1 MNILIVGCGDTGS
14 QLANVLDHMGNQVS
28 VVDRNPETAAELS
41 DSFTGM
47 FTVGVPIDQD
57 VLRHA
62 GIEGCDVVIAV
73 TRDDNTNLMVAQL
86 ARDIFGVPKVIS
98 RVSDPRREEVF
109 SSFGLSTI
117 CPTNLTVASVVA
129 ALDDRRKHTEEVY
142 FGSTRISFEQ
152 MEIDRRYLGE
162 FAEAIDP
169 VLPLFE
175 KAGVKPKEVCLVG
188 NPGCAAKACRLSS
201 VKAMSWY
208 WPVPSADEEDQSR

>member
-1 MNILIVGCGDTGS
+1 MNILIIGCGDTGS

-28 VVDRNPETAAELS
+28 VVDRDPETAEELS

-47 FTVGVPIDQD
+47 FTAGVPIDQD

-73 TRDDNTNLMVAQL
+73 TKDDNTNLMVAQL

-117 CPTNLTVASVVA
+117 CPTNLTAESVVA
-129 ALDDRRKHTEEVY
+129 
-142 FGSTRISFEQ
+142 
-152 MEIDRRYLGE
+152 
-162 FAEAIDP
+162 
-169 VLPLFE
+169 
-175 KAGVKPKEVCLVG
+175 
-188 NPGCAAKACRLSS
+188 
-201 VKAMSWY
+201 
-208 WPVPSADEEDQSR
+208 

>member
-1 MNILIVGCGDTGS
+1 MNILIIGCGDTGS
-14 QLANVLDHMGNQVS
+14 QLANVLDRMGNEVS
-28 VVDRNPETAAELS
+28 VVDRDPETAEELS
-41 DSFTGM
+41 DTFSGM
-47 FTVGVPIDQD
+47 FTTGVPIDQD

-73 TRDDNTNLMVAQL
+73 TKDDNINLMVAQL

-129 ALDDRRKHTEEVY
+129 SLDNRRKHTEEIY

-162 FAEAIDP
+162 YAEAIE
-169 VLPLFE
+169 LP
-175 KAGVKPKEVCLVG
+175 KGMALVG
-188 NPGCAAKACRLSS
+188 VLSQSGKLRLRGDGMKTVIHEGDVLVLARSIG
-201 VKAMSWY
+201 
-208 WPVPSADEEDQSR
+208 

>member
-86 ARDIFGVPKVIS
+86 ARDIFGVPKV
-98 RVSDPRREEVF
+98 F

-162 FAEAIDP
+162 FAEAIELP
-169 VLPLFE
+169 KGTALIGVLSQSGKLRLRGE
-175 KAGVKPKEVCLVG
+175 GMQTVIGEGDVLVLARSIG
-188 NPGCAAKACRLSS
+188 
-201 VKAMSWY
+201 
-208 WPVPSADEEDQSR
+208 

>member
-98 RVSDPRREEVF
+98 RVSDPRPGGGIQQLRPEYYL
-109 SSFGLSTI
+109 SYQPHGCFG
-117 CPTNLTVASVVA
+117 
-129 ALDDRRKHTEEVY
+129 
-142 FGSTRISFEQ
+142 GSRT
-152 MEIDRRYLGE
+152 G
-162 FAEAIDP
+162 
-169 VLPLFE
+169 
-175 KAGVKPKEVCLVG
+175 
-188 NPGCAAKACRLSS
+188 
-201 VKAMSWY
+201 
-208 WPVPSADEEDQSR
+208 

>member
-1 MNILIVGCGDTGS
+1 MNILIIGCGDTGS
-14 QLANVLDHMGNQVS
+14 QLANVLDDMGNQVS
-28 VVDRNPETAAELS
+28 VVDRDPETASELS
-41 DSFTGM
+41 DSYTGM

-73 TRDDNTNLMVAQL
+73 TKDDNTNLMVAQL

-129 ALDDRRKHTEEVY
+129 ALDDRRQHTEELY
-142 FGSTRISFEQ
+142 FGSTRVSFEQ

-162 FAEAIDP
+162 YAEAIE
-169 VLPLFE
+169 LPG
-175 KAGVKPKEVCLVG
+175 AWSCSGSCPRAASC
-188 NPGCAAKACRLSS
+188 GCAARACRPSS
-201 VKAMSWY
+201 TKAMSWC
-208 WPVPSADEEDQSR
+208 WPVPLADEEEHLV

>member
-1 MNILIVGCGDTGS
+1 MYWITWAIRYLLWIATPK
-14 QLANVLDHMGNQVS
+14 LL
-28 VVDRNPETAAELS
+28 RNFLTPLP
-41 DSFTGM
+41 
-47 FTVGVPIDQD
+47 VGVSIDQD

-142 FGSTRISFEQ
+142 FGSTDG
-152 MEIDRRYLGE
+152 DRP
-162 FAEAIDP
+162 P
-169 VLPLFE
+169 VS
-175 KAGVKPKEVCLVG
+175 G
-188 NPGCAAKACRLSS
+188 
-201 VKAMSWY
+201 
-208 WPVPSADEEDQSR
+208 

>member
-1 MNILIVGCGDTGS
+1 MYQQITLPNGARILTEAVPGARS
-14 QLANVLDHMGNQVS
+14 
-28 VVDRNPETAAELS
+28 AALG
-41 DSFTGM
+41 F
-47 FTVGVPIDQD
+47 FVGVGSRHERRQD
-57 VLRHA
+57 NGAAHF
-62 GIEGCDVVIAV
+62 IEHMLFKGTDRRSA
-73 TRDDNTNLMVAQL
+73 AQL

-162 FAEAIDP
+162 FAEAIELP
-169 VLPLFE
+169 KGTALIGVLSQSGKLRLRGE
-175 KAGVKPKEVCLVG
+175 GMQTVIGEGDVLVLARSIG
-188 NPGCAAKACRLSS
+188 
-201 VKAMSWY
+201 
-208 WPVPSADEEDQSR
+208 

>member
-162 FAEAIDP
+162 FAEAIELP
-169 VLPLFE
+169 KGTALIGVLSQSGKLRLRGE
-175 KAGVKPKEVCLVG
+175 GMQTVIGEGDVLVLAHSIG
-188 NPGCAAKACRLSS
+188 
-201 VKAMSWY
+201 
-208 WPVPSADEEDQSR
+208 